1 MGAQLN
7 PMSVN
12 PGDPIT
18 SELMSSIIGNINII
32 NNAMATTSPGTPT
45 PGGGGTQVIDS
56 GRPAVECKTDNSGKL
71 TIPFNKTFAVRPN
84 IVCTIWQTSGTKF
97 LTEKYLPVV
106 TSASATEFTVRMQN
120 VGATSNG
127 SVYVQWIAVSPS

>member
-1 MGAQLN
+1 
-7 PMSVN
+7 MSVN

-56 GRPAVECKTDNSGKL
+56 GRPKVECNTDNSGKL
-71 TIPFNKTFAVRPN
+71 TIPFKKTFAVRPN
-84 IVCTIWQTSGTKF
+84 IVCTIWQPSGENFITH
-97 LTEKYLPVV
+97 KYLPVV
-106 TSASATEFTVRMQN
+106 TTASATEFTVRMQN
-120 VGATSNG
+120 IGATKNG

>member
-1 MGAQLN
+1 
-7 PMSVN
+7 MSVN

-56 GRPAVECKTDNSGKL
+56 GRPAVDCNMDNSGKA
-71 TIPFNKTFAVRPN
+71 TIKFNKTFAVRPN
-84 IVCTIWQTSGTKF
+84 IVCTIWQTSGARF
-97 LTEKYLPVV
+97 ITEKYLPVV

-120 VGATSNG
+120 VGATQNG